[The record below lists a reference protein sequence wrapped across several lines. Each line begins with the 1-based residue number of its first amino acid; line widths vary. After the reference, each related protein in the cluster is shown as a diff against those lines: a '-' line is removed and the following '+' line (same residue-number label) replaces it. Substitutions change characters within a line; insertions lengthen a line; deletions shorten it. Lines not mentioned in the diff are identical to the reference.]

1 MKHDKRE
8 SALTLSIET
17 FGDFIHDH
25 EFISFLSSKLDY
37 YPGRSK
43 YLINNTKKDFVPCN
57 SLSNVVLNEAYS
69 FWIKNSIP
77 STDKRSD
84 RDAIYVS
91 EMKYLQEY
99 KQTLEFEDENISEFA
114 NVKRNGNS
122 KTYMRT
128 QHLIYM
134 EKNRKLHTKL
144 LLSRENVHCSFSTF
158 FKYKPFY
165 ITPLPE
171 QEKETC
177 LCIKCQNPNLLLRMI
192 KTYCGL
198 KNLMKHSSATQF
210 IKNDPEKDAKIFPR
224 M

>member
-1 MKHDKRE
+1 MDKE
-8 SALTLSIET
+8 Q
-17 FGDFIHDH
+17 
-25 EFISFLSSKLDY
+25 Y
-37 YPGRSK
+37 
-43 YLINNTKKDFVPCN
+43 
-57 SLSNVVLNEAYS
+57 
-69 FWIKNSIP
+69 P

-99 KQTLEFEDENISEFA
+99 KQTLEFEDENISEFV
-114 NVKRNGNS
+114 NVKRNGDS

-134 EKNRKLHTKL
+134 EKNRKLHTKF

-198 KNLMKHSSATQF
+198 KNLVKHSSATQF
-210 IKNDPEKDAKIFPR
+210 MAEKGRKIFS
-224 M
+224 

>member
-1 MKHDKRE
+1 MSESIIKEIEEKKRRTSKRYEEDFQTLIINKIKYDLRKHDKRE
-8 SALTLSIET
+8 SALTLLIET

-37 YPGRSK
+37 YPGRSN

-134 EKNRKLHTKL
+134 KKKI
-144 LLSRENVHCSFSTF
+144 ENCTQNS
-158 FKYKPFY
+158 Y
-165 ITPLPE
+165 
-171 QEKETC
+171 
-177 LCIKCQNPNLLLRMI
+177 CQGKM
-192 KTYCGL
+192 
-198 KNLMKHSSATQF
+198 F
-210 IKNDPEKDAKIFPR
+210 IVLFRRSLNTNHFI
-224 M
+224 